1 MSDHEEQ
8 QERAAAD
15 NPHATPAAALARLL
29 VIPFSLSIWFTAWNI
44 LQMCGLDYSE
54 AGWYGLA
61 AGWWSM
67 FLYMAGYDYLMS
79 RSNKEGDEKSD

>member
-1 MSDHEEQ
+1 MSGEQ
-8 QERAAAD
+8 EQRGQEPS
-15 NPHATPAAALARLL
+15 PHATPAAALARLL
-29 VIPFSLSIWFTAWNI
+29 IVPFALSIWFTAWNL
-44 LQMCGLDYSE
+44 LQMFGFSYSE

-79 RSNKEGDEKSD
+79 RSNKAGDEKGD